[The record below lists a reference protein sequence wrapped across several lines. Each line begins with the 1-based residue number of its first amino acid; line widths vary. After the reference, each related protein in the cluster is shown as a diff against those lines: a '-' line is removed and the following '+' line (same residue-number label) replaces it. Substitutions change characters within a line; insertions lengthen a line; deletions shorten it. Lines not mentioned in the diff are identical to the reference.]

1 MQAEE
6 PIRATRAPAVAASP
20 YSSTRV
26 PLLVIVYAIGLVL
39 FLAVEPTKPWILMIV
54 TGLVA
59 LGTDGILRTHPHA
72 VLEEDIA
79 WTAPL
84 LFLPTLMCLAA
95 GLFLE
100 DALSLRETLYFR
112 NARRIA
118 ARLLAHEETALEAW
132 GHMVLKPALRGL
144 ATPLHQDESYW
155 EPAFDYHAVGAW
167 LPLEDVDGDNGC
179 MCFVPGSHRGDV
191 LPHRHLD
198 DDPRLHL
205 LEVDVAHDTRSMV
218 AVPLRVGGATF
229 HHPRTL
235 QATAP
240 NRRARPRRGF
250 ANEFLPLP
258 SRRPVRAAK
267 PWLDD
272 QKRVWTEHKSA
283 GTPARPAKE

>member
-1 MQAEE
+1 MTSAIAAGPPRHASDRLFELGDEE
-6 PIRATRAPAVAASP
+6 VRRFNEEGFLVLERITSDEEVAWLGDVWDELFADRRTWFDVASP
-20 YSSTRV
+20 FGAKDDVRV
-26 PLLVIVYAIGLVL
+26 GQ
-39 FLAVEPTKPWILMIV
+39 
-54 TGLVA
+54 
-59 LGTDGILRTHPHA
+59 
-72 VLEEDIA
+72 
-79 WTAPL
+79 L
-84 LFLPTLMCLAA
+84 LFPEKHAP
-95 GLFLE
+95 
-100 DALSLRETLYFR
+100 SLRETLYFR

-235 QATAP
+235 HATAA
-240 NRRARPRRGF
+240 NRSARPRRAF
-250 ANEFLPLP
+250 ANEFQTQP
-258 SRRPVRAAK
+258 RRRAVPAAK